1 LVLFWTSVSPH
12 AAWNCKHLSGL
23 GMEGPSG
30 LLAPLGSTNT
40 GALLAKEVFLFSL
53 LESALAARDGSGAS
67 MLRRAML
74 EVGKRQLQ
82 ANG

>member
-1 LVLFWTSVSPH
+1 
-12 AAWNCKHLSGL
+12 
-23 GMEGPSG
+23 M
-30 LLAPLGSTNT
+30 LAPLGSTNT

-74 EVGKRQLQ
+74 EVETRQLQ